1 MKGIVW
7 GSTLERAKEQLERIK
22 ERYLE
27 NHYTIDTYRNNKND
41 MLIIFSNGDYWMAKG
56 VNESCRAYRN
66 NIGYI
71 DALIPKAIIEEVLI
85 PTLTLGPYN
94 AFQYFG

>member
-27 NHYTIDTYRNNKND
+27 NHYTIDTYRNGRND
-41 MLIIFSNGDYWMAKG
+41 MLIIFNNGDYWRACKAH
-56 VNESCRAYRN
+56 EASRAYRN

-71 DALIPKAIIEEVLI
+71 DVLIPKAIIEEVLI

>member
-7 GSTLERAKEQLERIK
+7 GSTVERARNQLEIIK
-22 ERYLE
+22 NRYLE
-27 NHYTIDTYRNNKND
+27 QGYKINTYRNNINTLEITFD
-41 MLIIFSNGDYWMAKG
+41 NGDCWMAKG

-71 DALIPKAIIEEVLI
+71 DVLIPKAIIEEVLI